1 MTAPAD
7 AAGLTD
13 RTRIE
18 RGVAPRGPRRVSG
31 PARSTAPA
39 PAGAPAPSRQRRAPA
54 PSRQRRAP
62 APSRQRRAP
71 APRTTPARHRST
83 PASLWP
89 RLGRFVG
96 ELPDHRL
103 LDRLIRGR
111 LWIGIIAFA
120 LVGIVFMQVSLLKLN
135 AGIGRSVQDATSLE
149 RQNAGLQAQV
159 SQLSAGDRIEAEGR
173 RLGMVMAPAGDV
185 RFLSASPRDAGLAGR
200 ALRAA
205 GVVPAPTAVSTAPS
219 AASAT
224 GTTATTATA
233 ATMGTA
239 ATTGTASA
247 MGTAATMGTAASP
260 TGTAATAGNASATS
274 AATAAG
280 PGPAPTTTPTAATT
294 PQTTAAP
301 ATTTT
306 TIPRR

>member
-83 PASLWP
+83 PAPLWP

-205 GVVPAPTAVSTAPS
+205 GVVPAPTA
-219 AASAT
+219 ASAT
-224 GTTATTATA
+224 GTTAATATA
-233 ATMGTA
+233 ASATGTA

-247 MGTAATMGTAASP
+247 TGTAATMGTAASP

>member
-83 PASLWP
+83 PAPLWP

-135 AGIGRSVQDATSLE
+135 AGIGRLVQDATSLE

-205 GVVPAPTAVSTAPS
+205 GVVPAPTA
-219 AASAT
+219 ASAT
-224 GTTATTATA
+224 GTTAATATA
-233 ATMGTA
+233 ASATGTA

-247 MGTAATMGTAASP
+247 TGTAATMGTAASP

>member
-83 PASLWP
+83 PAPLWP

-205 GVVPAPTAVSTAPS
+205 GVVPAPTA
-219 AASAT
+219 ASAT

-233 ATMGTA
+233 ASATGTA

-247 MGTAATMGTAASP
+247 TGTAATMGTAASP

>member
-13 RTRIE
+13 RTRIG

-62 APSRQRRAP
+62 AP
-71 APRTTPARHRST
+71 RTTPARHRST
-83 PASLWP
+83 PAPLWP

-205 GVVPAPTAVSTAPS
+205 GVVPAPPTVFTAPS

-233 ATMGTA
+233 ASATGTA

-247 MGTAATMGTAASP
+247 TGTAATMGTAASP

>member
-83 PASLWP
+83 PAPLWP

-120 LVGIVFMQVSLLKLN
+120 LVGLVFMQVSLLKLN

-224 GTTATTATA
+224 GTTATT
-233 ATMGTA
+233 
-239 ATTGTASA
+239 GTASA
-247 MGTAATMGTAASP
+247 TGTAATMGTAASP
-260 TGTAATAGNASATS
+260 TGTAATAGNASATP

-301 ATTTT
+301 TTTTT